1 MDKTTAE
8 RIAKRFVGLPVEQR
22 RQILAKMAET
32 GQSFRLLPIAVTR
45 HDSPRIPL
53 SHAQQRMLFLW
64 QLEPHNSAYNVP
76 MAVRLNGRLDQA
88 ALARALEQLVQR
100 HEALRTRFVSEDGA
114 FYQEILEQAPVQLQ
128 VSEIAPGADAEAVLR
143 EQVEAELQAPFDL
156 LAGALLRVRLFRLG
170 EQEHVL
176 TLCMHHIVSDGWS
189 GQVLVG
195 EFVQFYQAA
204 VAGQAA
210 QLPALPIQYADYA
223 IWQRSWLEAGEAE
236 RQLDYWKQQLGDEQP
251 LLALP
256 LDHERPLQPS
266 HRGAVVR
273 ADLPA
278 DLSARLKN
286 LARNNGQTLFM
297 LTLAALA
304 VVLSRHSGQ
313 ADIRIGAPNAGRT
326 RAELEGLIGFFI
338 NTQVLR
344 IQVDER
350 QTFAE
355 LLQQVKQVVAGA
367 QSHQELP
374 FEHLVEALAPERSL
388 GHNPLFQFKI
398 NQHVNDDSED
408 ASQDVAGLTLAD
420 YPLGGADARFDLA
433 FDFSDTPS
441 GVRGYFTY
449 ATDLFEAATIERI
462 AASLRQVLEALAA
475 HSEARLLDHPQAAV
489 AKVEGSAQ
497 AFPAS
502 DFLALWRQ
510 GLAAGRGK
518 PALRA
523 GDEVLDY
530 DGLERRANQLAHYLR
545 AQGIGVGMTVALCQE
560 RSIEWVTGLLAVL
573 KLGAVY
579 LPLDTRQPAERLQ
592 QLLRDSTAAL
602 LIHAADDDKAA
613 ALGICPALAWDAAL
627 WSEEASDAP
636 ALELL
641 PQQPAYLIYTS
652 GSTGQPKGVVVSHG
666 ALASYV
672 QGVLQRLDLS
682 AGASLAMVST
692 VAADLGHTLLFGA
705 LATGRELHL
714 LSHDHAFDPD
724 RFAAYM
730 AEHQV
735 AVLKI
740 VPSHLQGL
748 LQAARAAD
756 VLPGELLVLGGE
768 ASSWSLVEQIRA
780 LKPGCRILNHYGPTE
795 TTVGILTHEVD
806 ALLTDCRSVPVG
818 TPLANA
824 SAEVLDAWLNPVA
837 ERVAGELYLGGQG
850 LAQGYLGQPAL
861 TAERF
866 VPAAGGQRR
875 YRAGDRARQVQ
886 GRLEY
891 LGRADDQVK
900 IRGYRVEP
908 GEVGQLL
915 QALPGVAEAVV
926 LALPLDSDDSRLQL
940 VGYCVAASG
949 SLLQADALRQ
959 QLAASL
965 PEYLVPAQIL
975 LLERLPLTA
984 NGKLDKR
991 ALPRP
996 GAVTQRYVAPLG
1008 EIEEKLAAIW
1018 REVLKLEQV
1027 GSTDNFFELGG
1038 DSILSLQIIAR
1049 AKRQGIK
1056 LNPKQLFEKQTIG
1069 QLATVAKLIEKKAA
1083 PVAEQVSGNLPLLPI
1098 QARFFDTE
1106 IPERHHWNQSVLL
1119 KPAIRLDAQQLTA
1132 ALQALVEQHDALRL
1146 TFVRQQAGWQAAYA
1160 SHHHRELLWTREL
1173 SDSAQLGELADEAQ
1187 RSLDLANG
1195 PLLRAVL
1202 VELPHGEQ
1210 RLLLVIHHLVVDGVS
1225 WRVLL
1230 EDLQQACRALQA
1242 GQAIALA
1249 PRSSSLKAWAERLH
1263 DHAGSAALAQQLG
1276 WWQAQLHGVDD
1287 RLPCDNPAGAQQ
1299 NRHAV
1304 SVSSRLD
1311 AELTRKLLQEAPA
1324 AYRTQINDLLL
1335 TALAGVISRWT
1346 GQPDVLIRLEG
1357 HGREDLFD
1365 ELDLSRTVGWFS
1377 SLFPVRL
1384 TPRADLAESI
1394 MGIKEQLRAIPDKGI
1409 GYGVL
1414 RYLGPDAARQSLG
1427 QLAQGNIVFNYLGQF
1442 DGSFA
1447 EQDALFVP
1455 SGESSGAGQSAA
1467 APLAALLSID
1477 GQVYGGELALNWSF
1491 SSEVFQRATVQ
1502 RLADDFTQALGE
1514 LIRHC
1519 ADSGARGVTPSDF
1532 PLARLTQAQLQRL
1545 PLPAA
1550 EIQDVYPL
1558 SPMQEGLLLHTL
1570 REPGSGIYLMQYC
1583 YLIEHA
1589 IDLDAFEQAWRTVVE
1604 RHEVLRTSFCWDV
1617 AEQMVQI
1624 VRREPRPDIRLL
1636 DWQHVAPDQ
1645 YEALLEAELSAEL
1658 QQGFDLANEVAFRL
1672 RLIKLGEQRYGFVL
1686 SNHHILLDAWCRM
1699 GLVAE
1704 FFELYSARLEGRP
1717 STLPAAS
1724 RYRDFIAWLQS
1735 RDQQVSKD
1743 FWQDQLAGFERPTAL
1758 PFDHTG
1764 QRDAESAVGDCLVR
1778 LSLEQSQRLAQAAQG
1793 AQLTLNT
1800 LVQAAW
1806 AILLHRY
1813 SGERDVLF
1821 GVTVAGRPA
1830 EIPEMQGT
1838 VGLFINSIPL
1848 RVRIPGAESRQT
1860 LKAWLQDL
1868 LANNV
1873 ALREHEHM
1881 PLVNIQQYSEIGK
1894 GQALFDSLFVFENA
1908 PVEDSVYEQADDMQI
1923 QGDSSRTH
1931 TNYPLTVV
1939 IYPGS
1944 VLGLHLSYDKRFFA
1958 RATVDTLLED
1968 FRAILLSFAAGM
1980 EQDFHQLACLAGEA
1994 SAVVP
1999 QQPLPA
2005 EFSQGYARLFARS
2018 AARHAERTAARHL
2031 EQHWSYAQLDQQAH
2045 RLAQTLQGHGVQAD
2059 HLVAVLGERGLPLL
2073 GMVVGSFKAGAG
2085 YLGLDP
2091 NLPVERLAGILRS
2104 SASRVLVAG
2113 EGSLGLARQ
2122 VLERL
2127 PETERPQLLVW
2138 EQVQQQAAPLAT
2150 LAELPADAS
2159 QQLAYVIFTS
2169 GSTGTPKGVMV
2180 QQAGM
2185 LNNQLSK
2192 LPYLNLDERDVIAQT
2207 ASQSFDISVW
2217 QLLTAALCG
2226 AKVDIVPSSVVQDPR
2241 ALIRH
2246 VQDAGI
2252 SVLEIVPALVQGILD
2267 LPRAELPSLRYL
2279 LTTGEAM
2286 APALAERWL
2295 RQYPQIPLINAYGPA
2310 ECSDD
2315 VALHPVVAGD
2325 GEGICLPIGSA
2336 TAHNR
2341 LHVLNDLLEPMPLR
2355 ATGELH
2361 IAGVGVGRGY
2371 LADPRRTALAFVPNP
2386 YASVPGER
2394 LYRTGDLVR
2403 QRAADGVL
2411 EYVGRTDY
2419 QVKIRG
2425 YRIELGEI
2433 EVRLLEHPDVRE
2445 AVVVDIDGP
2454 GGKQLAAYLVP
2465 AVATPASAGE
2475 RAVLRDQVKAHL
2487 KAHLPD
2493 YMVPAHLILL
2503 DGMPLTANGKLDRKA
2518 LPTPQASELQQHYV
2532 APVSEVEQQLAAIW
2546 ADVLKVDQV
2555 GLSDNFFE
2563 LGGHSL
2569 LVVQV
2574 MVRVRDQLHIEM
2586 SLNELFE
2593 HPELGDFAR
2602 VVAQKNGQGEQVQ
2615 DELAKSLEAL
2625 KRLSAEEI
2633 DNLIA

>member
-22 RQILAKMAET
+22 RQILDKMAAT

-45 HDSPRIPL
+45 HDVTRIPL

-64 QLEPHNSAYNVP
+64 QLEPDNSAYNVP
-76 MAVRLNGRLDQA
+76 MAVRLSGPLAPA
-88 ALARALEQLVQR
+88 ALASALDRLVQR
-100 HEALRTRFVSEDGA
+100 HETLRTRFVSEDGE
-114 FYQEILEQAPVQLQ
+114 FHQEILAQAPVALE
-128 VSEIAPGADAEAVLR
+128 VTEVPAGEDREAALR
-143 EQVEAELQAPFDL
+143 ALVEAELQAPFDL

-170 EQEHVL
+170 ETEHVL

-189 GQVLVG
+189 GQLLVS
-195 EFVQFYQAA
+195 EFARFYQAA
-204 VAGQAA
+204 LAGQAA
-210 QLPALPIQYADYA
+210 QLPELPIQYADYA

-236 RQLDYWKQQLGDEQP
+236 RQLDYWRQQLGEEQP

-256 LDHERPLQPS
+256 LDHERPLQAS

-278 DLSARLKN
+278 DLSSRLKA

-297 LTLAALA
+297 LTLSALA
-304 VVLSRHSGQ
+304 VVLSRYSGQ
-313 ADIRIGAPNAGRT
+313 SDIRIGAPNAGRT

-344 IQVDER
+344 VQVDER

-398 NQHVNDDSED
+398 NQHVNDDSEP
-408 ASQDVAGLTLAD
+408 ASQNVAGLTLAD
-420 YPLGGADARFDLA
+420 YPLGGGDARFDLA
-433 FDFSDTPS
+433 FDFSDTPE

-462 AASLRQVLEALAA
+462 AVSLREVLEALAA
-475 HSEARLLDHPQAAV
+475 HPGERLLDHPQRVAALP
-489 AKVEGSAQ
+489 AQ
-497 AFPAS
+497 GAS
-502 DFLALWRQ
+502 EFAARDFLALWRQ
-510 GLAAGRGK
+510 GLEAGRGK
-518 PALRA
+518 PALHAA
-523 GDEVLDY
+523 GQVLDY
-530 DGLERRANQLAHYLR
+530 DGLERQSNQLAHYLK
-545 AQGIGVGMTVALCQE
+545 AQGIGAGMTVALCQE
-560 RSIEWVTGLLAVL
+560 RGIEWVVGLLAVL

-579 LPLDTRQPAERLQ
+579 LPLDNQQPAERLQ
-592 QLLRDSTAAL
+592 QLLQGSAAVL
-602 LIHAADDDKAA
+602 LIHAADDHKAA
-613 ALGICPALAWDAAL
+613 GLDAVRRLAWEPAL
-627 WSEEASDAP
+627 WSDYSDEAP
-636 ALELL
+636 ALTLL
-641 PQQPAYLIYTS
+641 PEQPAYIIYTS

-666 ALASYV
+666 ALSNYV
-672 QGVLQRLDLS
+672 QGVLERLELGDD
-682 AGASLAMVST
+682 ASMALVST

-705 LATGRELHL
+705 LASGRALHL
-714 LSHDHAFDPD
+714 LSHEHAFDPD

-730 AEHQV
+730 AEHRVQ
-735 AVLKI
+735 VLKI

-748 LQAARAAD
+748 LQAARPAD
-756 VLPGELLVLGGE
+756 VLPAQRLILGGE
-768 ASSWSLVEQIRA
+768 ASSWNLIEQIRR

-795 TTVGILTHEVD
+795 TTVGILTHEVGEVVPGS
-806 ALLTDCRSVPVG
+806 RSVPVG
-818 TPLANA
+818 TPLANGTA
-824 SAEVLDAWLNPVA
+824 QVLDAWLNPVA
-837 ERVAGELYLGGQG
+837 ERVAGELYLGGRG
-850 LAQGYLGQPAL
+850 LAQGYLGQPGL

-866 VPAAGGQRR
+866 VPAEGGQRR
-875 YRAGDRARQVQ
+875 YRAGDRARLLD

-908 GEVGQLL
+908 GEVGQVL
-915 QALPGVAEAVV
+915 QALPEVAEAVV

-940 VGYCVAASG
+940 IGYCVAANGAS
-949 SLLQADALRQ
+949 LQAEALRQ

-965 PEYLVPAQIL
+965 PDYLVPAQIVV
-975 LLERLPLTA
+975 LERLPLTA
-984 NGKLDKR
+984 NGKLDRK
-991 ALPRP
+991 ALPKP
-996 GAVTQRYVAPLG
+996 GAVAQRYVAPVG
-1008 EIEEKLAAIW
+1008 EIEEKLAAVW
-1018 REVLKLEQV
+1018 ADVLKLERV
-1027 GSTDNFFELGG
+1027 GTTDNFFELGG

-1069 QLATVAKLIEKKAA
+1069 QLASVAKLIEKKAVA
-1083 PVAEQVSGNLPLLPI
+1083 PVVEQISGNLPLLPI
-1098 QARFFDTE
+1098 QARFFETE
-1106 IPERHHWNQSVLL
+1106 IPERHHWNQSVML
-1119 KPAIRLDAQQLTA
+1119 KPSRRLDAAQLEA
-1132 ALQALVEQHDALRL
+1132 ALHALIEQHDALRL
-1146 TFVRQQAGWQAAYA
+1146 TFVRQQSGWQASFAA
-1160 SHHHRELLWTREL
+1160 SHNREVLWTREL
-1173 SDSAQLGELADEAQ
+1173 SDVARLAELADEAQ
-1187 RSLDLANG
+1187 RSLDLATG

-1202 VELPHGEQ
+1202 VELPDGEQ

-1230 EDLQQACRALQA
+1230 EDLQQICVALAA
-1242 GQAIALA
+1242 GQVPNLPA
-1249 PRSSSLKAWAERLH
+1249 RSTSLKAWAQKLH
-1263 DHAGSAALAQQLG
+1263 DYATSAVLEQELG
-1276 WWQAQLHGVDD
+1276 WWQAQLQGVDD
-1287 RLPCDNPAGAQQ
+1287 SLPCDNPEGARQ
-1299 NRHAV
+1299 NRNAL
-1304 SVSSRLD
+1304 SVSTRLD
-1311 AELTRKLLQEAPA
+1311 ADTTRQLLQEAPA

-1335 TALAGVISRWT
+1335 TALAQVISRWT
-1346 GQPDVLIRLEG
+1346 GRRDVLIRLEG

-1365 ELDLSRTVGWFS
+1365 DLDLSRTVGWFS

-1384 TPRADLAESI
+1384 TPQADLSGSI
-1394 MGIKEQLRAIPDKGI
+1394 MAIKEQLRAVPNKGI

-1414 RYLGPDAARQSLG
+1414 RYLGSEAARAA
-1427 QLAQGNIVFNYLGQF
+1427 LAGLAEGAIVFNYLGQF
-1442 DGSFA
+1442 DGSFNDK
-1447 EQDALFVP
+1447 DALFAP
-1455 SGESSGAGQSAA
+1455 SGESSGAGQSDS
-1467 APLAALLSID
+1467 APLPALLGIN
-1477 GQVYGGELALNWSF
+1477 GQVYGGELSLSWSF
-1491 SSEVFQRATVQ
+1491 SAEVFDSATVQ
-1502 RLADDFTQALGE
+1502 RLADEYSQTLRE
-1514 LIRHC
+1514 LIAHC
-1519 ADSGARGVTPSDF
+1519 TRDDVAGVTPSDF
-1532 PLARLTQAQLQRL
+1532 PLARLTQDQLQRL
-1545 PLPAA
+1545 PVPAA
-1550 EIQDVYPL
+1550 DIQDVYPL

-1589 IDLDAFEQAWRTVVE
+1589 IDLAAFESAWRTVVE

-1624 VRREPRPDIRLL
+1624 VRRDPRPDIRLL
-1636 DWQHVAPDQ
+1636 DWQHVAEGD
-1645 YEALLEAELSAEL
+1645 YEGLLTEELASEL
-1658 QQGFDLANEVAFRL
+1658 RQGFDLANEVAFRL
-1672 RLIKLGEQRYGFVL
+1672 RLIKLGEARYGFVL

-1699 GLVAE
+1699 GLIAE
-1704 FFELYSARLEGRP
+1704 FFELYSALVEGRQA
-1717 STLPAAS
+1717 SLPAPS
-1724 RYRDFIAWLQS
+1724 SYRDFIAWLQS
-1735 RDQQVSKD
+1735 RDQDLSKR
-1743 FWQDQLAGFERPTAL
+1743 FWQTQLAGFERPTAL
-1758 PFDHTG
+1758 PFDHAR
-1764 QRDAESAVGDCLVR
+1764 RDVGESSVGDCLVR
-1778 LSLEQSQRLAQAAQG
+1778 LTRAQSQQLAQAAQ
-1793 AQLTLNT
+1793 ASQLTLNT
-1800 LVQAAW
+1800 VVQAAW

-1830 EIPEMQGT
+1830 EIPEMQAT

-1848 RVRIPGAESRQT
+1848 RVRIPGAESSLS
-1860 LKAWLQDL
+1860 LKAWLQQL
-1868 LANNV
+1868 LAQNV

-1881 PLVNIQQYSEIGK
+1881 PLVNIQQHSEIGK
-1894 GQALFDSLFVFENA
+1894 GQPLFDSLFVFENA
-1908 PVEDSVYEQADDMQI
+1908 PVEDSVYEQADDMKI

-1931 TNYPLTVV
+1931 TNYPITVV

-1944 VLGLHLSYDKRFFA
+1944 VLGLHLSYDKRCFDKT
-1958 RATVDTLLED
+1958 TVDTLLED
-1968 FRAILLSFAAGM
+1968 FRDILLSFSDAM
-1980 EQDFHQLACLAGEA
+1980 DQDFHQLRCISGEVE
-1994 SAVVP
+1994 VVSE
-1999 QQPLPA
+1999 QVALPV
-2005 EFSQGYARLFARS
+2005 ELSQGYARLFERS
-2018 AARHAERTAARHL
+2018 AERFAQRTAARHL
-2031 EQHWSYAQLDQQAH
+2031 DASWRYEELDQQAH
-2045 RLAQTLQGHGVQAD
+2045 RLAQTLQSQGVVAD
-2059 HLVAVLGERGLPLL
+2059 DLVAVLAERSLPLL
-2073 GMVVGSFKAGAG
+2073 GMVVGAFKAGGG

-2091 NLPVERLAGILRS
+2091 SLPLERLAGILHS
-2104 SASRVLVAG
+2104 SGSAVLVTS
-2113 EGSLGLARQ
+2113 EDCLGLASQ
-2122 VLERL
+2122 VLERM
-2127 PETERPQLLVW
+2127 PQAARPRLLVW
-2138 EQVQQQAAPLAT
+2138 EALQQQGAALTALAPL
-2150 LAELPADAS
+2150 PVDAGK
-2159 QQLAYVIFTS
+2159 QLAYVIFTS

-2192 LPYLNLDERDVIAQT
+2192 LPYLNLSEHDVIAQT

-2226 AKVDIVPSSVVQDPR
+2226 AVVEIVPSAVVQDPR
-2241 ALIRH
+2241 ALLRH
-2246 VQDAGI
+2246 VQERGI
-2252 SVLEIVPALVQGILD
+2252 TVLEIVPALVQGILD

-2279 LTTGEAM
+2279 MTTGEAM

-2315 VALHPVVAGD
+2315 VALHAVVPGD
-2325 GEGICLPIGSA
+2325 GDSICLPIGTA

-2371 LADPRRTALAFVPNP
+2371 LADPKRTALAFVPNP
-2386 YASVPGER
+2386 FGAPGER

-2433 EVRLLEHPDVRE
+2433 EVRLLEHPDLRE
-2445 AVVVDIDGP
+2445 AVVVDIEGP
-2454 GGKQLAAYLVP
+2454 GGKQLVAYLVAHGGTP
-2465 AVATPASAGE
+2465 ATPEQREA
-2475 RAVLRDQVKAHL
+2475 LRGQVKAHL
-2487 KAHLPD
+2487 KAQLPD
-2493 YMVPAHLILL
+2493 YMVPAHLVLL
-2503 DGMPLTANGKLDRKA
+2503 DAMPLTPNGKLDRRA
-2518 LPTPQASELQQHYV
+2518 LPAPLASELQHNHV
-2532 APVSEVEQQLAAIW
+2532 APVSELEQQLAAIW
-2546 ADVLKVDQV
+2546 ADVLKVEQV
-2555 GLSDNFFE
+2555 GLSDHFFE

-2574 MVRVRDQLHIEM
+2574 MVRIRDQLRIEM

-2602 VVAQKNGQGEQVQ
+2602 SVEKKNGQGEQVQ

>member
-45 HDSPRIPL
+45 HEVKRIPL
-53 SHAQQRMLFLW
+53 SYAQQRMLFLW
-64 QLEPHNSAYNVP
+64 QLEPLDSAYNVP
-76 MAVRLNGRLDQA
+76 MAVRLSGHLDQA
-88 ALARALEQLVQR
+88 ALATALERLVQR
-100 HEALRTRFVSEDGA
+100 HEALRTRFVSEEGE
-114 FYQEILEQAPVQLQ
+114 FHQEILEQAPVALQ
-128 VSEIAPGADAEAVLR
+128 VSEIAPGSDAEARLR
-143 EQVEAELQAPFDL
+143 EQVEAELRAPFDL
-156 LAGALLRVRLFRLG
+156 LDGALLRVRLFRLG

-236 RQLDYWKQQLGDEQP
+236 RQLAYWKEQLGEEQP

-256 LDHERPLQPS
+256 LDHERPPQAS
-266 HRGAVVR
+266 QRGAVVR
-273 ADLPA
+273 AELPA
-278 DLSARLKN
+278 ELSGTLKR

-304 VVLSRHSGQ
+304 VVLSRYSGQ

-408 ASQDVAGLTLAD
+408 ASQDLAGLTLAD

-433 FDFSDTPS
+433 FDFSDTPN

-449 ATDLFEAATIERI
+449 ATDLFEASTIERI
-462 AASLRQVLEALAA
+462 AASLREVLEALAA
-475 HSEARLLDHPQAAV
+475 HTDARLLDHPQGVVARVETPAA
-489 AKVEGSAQ
+489 S
-497 AFPAS
+497 FPAN

-530 DGLERRANQLAHYLR
+530 DGLERQSNQLAHYLK
-545 AQGIGVGMTVALCQE
+545 AQGIGAGMTVALCQE
-560 RSIEWVTGLLAVL
+560 RGIEWVTGLLAVL

-579 LPLDTRQPAERLQ
+579 LPLDTKQPAERLQ
-592 QLLRDSTAAL
+592 QLLRDSAAAL
-602 LIHAADDDKAA
+602 LIHAAGDDKATG
-613 ALGICPALAWDAAL
+613 LGVCPALAWDAAL
-627 WSEEASDAP
+627 WNEASTDAP
-636 ALELL
+636 ALDLL
-641 PQQPAYLIYTS
+641 AQQPAYIIYTS
-652 GSTGQPKGVVVSHG
+652 GSTGQPKGVVISHG

-672 QGVLQRLDLS
+672 QGVSQRLQLS
-682 AGASLAMVST
+682 DGASMAMVST
-692 VAADLGHTLLFGA
+692 IAADLGHTLLFGA
-705 LATGRELHL
+705 LAEGRQLHL
-714 LSHDHAFDPD
+714 LSHEHAFDPD

-730 AEHQV
+730 AEHRV
-735 AVLKI
+735 EVLKI

-756 VLPGELLVLGGE
+756 VLPGELLILGGE

-795 TTVGILTHEVD
+795 TTVGILTHEVQD
-806 ALLTDCRSVPVG
+806 VLPGCRTVPVG

-824 SAEVLDAWLNPVA
+824 EAEVLDAWLNPLA

-875 YRAGDRARQVQ
+875 YRAGDRARHVD

-908 GEVGQLL
+908 GEVGQILR
-915 QALPGVAEAVV
+915 ALPGVAEAVV
-926 LALPLDSDDSRLQL
+926 LALPLDSDESRLQL
-940 VGYCVAASG
+940 VGYCVAAG
-949 SLLQADALRQ
+949 GTTLQVEALRQ

-975 LLERLPLTA
+975 LLDRLPLTA

-991 ALPRP
+991 ALPKP
-996 GAVTQRYVAPLG
+996 GAVKQRYVAPVG
-1008 EIEEKLAAIW
+1008 EIEEKLAAVW
-1018 REVLKLEQV
+1018 ADVLKLEKV

-1083 PVAEQVSGNLPLLPI
+1083 APVAEQVSGNLPLLPI

-1119 KPAIRLDAQQLTA
+1119 KPAIRLDAGHLTA
-1132 ALQALVEQHDALRL
+1132 ALHALIEQHDALRL
-1146 TFVRQQAGWQAAYA
+1146 TFVRQQSGWQAAYA
-1160 SHHHRELLWTREL
+1160 SSYNREVLWTREL
-1173 SDSAQLGELADEAQ
+1173 ADSTQLAALADEAQ
-1187 RSLDLANG
+1187 RSLDLATG

-1202 VELPHGEQ
+1202 VDLPQGEQ

-1230 EDLQQACRALQA
+1230 EDLQQACRALHA
-1242 GQAIALA
+1242 GQALNLP

-1263 DHAGSAALAQQLG
+1263 GYAGSAALEQELG
-1276 WWQAQLHGVDD
+1276 WWQAQLQGVDD

-1335 TALAGVISRWT
+1335 TALAGVVSRWT

-1365 ELDLSRTVGWFS
+1365 DLDLSRTVGWFS

-1414 RYLGPDAARQSLG
+1414 RHLGSDAARQSLG

-1491 SSEVFQRATVQ
+1491 SGEVFRRDTVQ
-1502 RLADDFTQALGE
+1502 RLADDFTRALAE
-1514 LIRHC
+1514 LVRHC

-1532 PLARLTQAQLQRL
+1532 PLARLTQEQLQRL

-1550 EIQDVYPL
+1550 DIQDVYPL

-1589 IDLDAFEQAWRTVVE
+1589 IDLNAFEQAWRTVVE

-1624 VRREPRPDIRLL
+1624 IRREPRPDIRLL

-1658 QQGFDLANEVAFRL
+1658 RQGFDLANEVAFRL

-1704 FFELYSARLEGRP
+1704 FFELYSAQLEGRP
-1717 STLPAAS
+1717 STLAAATS
-1724 RYRDFIAWLQS
+1724 YRDFIAWLQS

-1743 FWQDQLAGFERPTAL
+1743 FWQAQLAGFERPTAL

-1764 QRDAESAVGDCLVR
+1764 QRDSESAVGDCLVR
-1778 LSLEQSQRLAQAAQG
+1778 LTLEQSQRLAQAAQG

-1830 EIPEMQGT
+1830 DIPEMQTT

-1848 RVRIPGAESRQT
+1848 RVRVPGAESRLT

-1868 LANNV
+1868 LVNNV
-1873 ALREHEHM
+1873 ALREHEHV

-1908 PVEDSVYEQADDMQI
+1908 PVEDSVYEQADDMKI

-1958 RATVDTLLED
+1958 KATVDTLLED
-1968 FRAILLSFAAGM
+1968 FRAILLSFASGM
-1980 EQDFHQLACLAGEA
+1980 DQDFHQLSCLGGEVA
-1994 SAVVP
+1994 TLAQEPV
-1999 QQPLPA
+1999 PA
-2005 EFSQGYARLFARS
+2005 EFSQGYARLFERS
-2018 AARHAERTAARHL
+2018 AARFAERTAARHL
-2031 EQHWSYAQLDQQAH
+2031 QQQWNYTELDQQAH
-2045 RLAQTLQGHGVQAD
+2045 RLAQALQGHGVQAD
-2059 HLVAVLGERGLPLL
+2059 DLVAVLGERGLPLL

-2091 NLPVERLAGILRS
+2091 NLPLERLAGILQS
-2104 SASRVLVAG
+2104 SASRLLVAS
-2113 EGSLGLARQ
+2113 ESSLGQARQ
-2122 VLERL
+2122 VLERI
-2127 PETERPQLLVW
+2127 PEALRPQLLVW
-2138 EQVQQQAAPLAT
+2138 EQIQQQAAPLAD
-2150 LAELPADAS
+2150 LAERPADAS
-2159 QQLAYVIFTS
+2159 QHLAYVIFTS

-2192 LPYLNLDERDVIAQT
+2192 LPYLKLDEHDVIAQT

-2226 AKVDIVPSSVVQDPR
+2226 AVVEIVPSTVVQDPR

-2246 VQDAGI
+2246 VQDTGI
-2252 SVLEIVPALVQGILD
+2252 TVLEIVPALVQGILD
-2267 LPRAELPSLRYL
+2267 LPQAELPSLRYL
-2279 LTTGEAM
+2279 MTTGEAM
-2286 APALAERWL
+2286 PPALAERWL
-2295 RQYPQIPLINAYGPA
+2295 RQYPRIPLINAYGPA

-2315 VALHPVVAGD
+2315 VALHPVVASD
-2325 GEGICLPIGSA
+2325 GQGICLPIGTA

-2371 LADPRRTALAFVPNP
+2371 LADPKRTALAFVPNP

-2465 AVATPASAGE
+2465 AGAAPATADE
-2475 RAVLRDQVKAHL
+2475 RNALRGQVKAHL

-2518 LPTPQASELQQHYV
+2518 LPAPQASELQQHHV
-2532 APVSEVEQQLAAIW
+2532 PPVSATEQQLAAIW
-2546 ADVLKVDQV
+2546 ADVLKVERV
-2555 GLSDNFFE
+2555 GLGDNFFE

-2574 MVRVRDQLHIEM
+2574 MVRVRERLSIEM

-2602 VVAQKNGQGEQVQ
+2602 AVEKKNGQGEQVQ